1 MLMTTIKPEPFN
13 ETYHF
18 DRLEFQDQE
27 SPDKTIQ
34 IDQEIELTIKRA
46 SETGKLLLSAI
57 NLNDLDF
64 IQIVLHPLYAQ
75 NRIFNIGTET
85 KYLNII
91 GTDTITHKIIKI
103 NATSFGF
110 NIDEINSVKVTD
122 EEKTS
127 ITEHRDHYLYK
138 NSQLSMVLCSSS
150 IDIKG
155 IDYPFTI
162 CYESIKDAP
171 HNLDCVSLA
180 YSVANDRFPAE
191 EIQDYHMHII
201 SFLFG
206 CPLTNFGYSRYNDS
220 GNVIETYV
228 ISPRYET
235 IQMSLNLSYPPIKY
249 EKLSASQI
257 QEIFNPIIVN
267 YRNLDLSI
275 YHDYIKA
282 LLRRFWE
289 SHLLYLDYKFHLI
302 VSGLDVFMRFWSQ
315 QNSVNLNPK
324 EIISNDIFDTEFVPY
339 IKIIKKNISRR
350 NDISKDER
358 DKLYR
363 NIGELNKDRKT
374 TKLEKMYAGV
384 GLPLTP
390 NEVKI
395 LRLRGEMMHEKPFI
409 CDGEVDAY
417 VDYYH
422 DAVTLCN
429 RSLLKLL
436 DYTGDYIDYRQKWKR

>member
-1 MLMTTIKPEPFN
+1 MIAIKPESFN

-34 IDQEIELTIKRA
+34 IDQEIELTIKRE

-75 NRIFNIGTET
+75 NRFLNIGTET

-103 NATSFGF
+103 NAKSFGF

-138 NSQLSMVLCSSS
+138 NSQLSDVLWSSS
-150 IDIKG
+150 IEIKG

-162 CYESIKDAP
+162 CNESLNNTP
-171 HNLDCVSLA
+171 HNLDCISLV
-180 YSVANDRFPAE
+180 YSIHDGRFPPE
-191 EIQDYHMHII
+191 EIQDYHLHII

-206 CPLTNFGYSRYNDS
+206 CPLTNFGYSRYDDS

-228 ISPRYET
+228 ISPRYQT
-235 IQMSLNLSYPPIKY
+235 IRMSLNSPYPPIQY
-249 EKLSASQI
+249 NDLSASQI

-267 YRNLDLSI
+267 YRNLDLNI
-275 YHDYIKA
+275 FHDYIKA

-315 QNSVNLNPK
+315 QNNVNLNPK
-324 EIISNDIFDTEFVPY
+324 EIISKDVYDSELLPY
-339 IKIIKKNISRR
+339 IKIIKKKIGKCN
-350 NDISKDER
+350 NISKDER
-358 DKLYR
+358 DNIYR

-374 TKLEKMYAGV
+374 TKLEKMYESV

-395 LRLRGEMMHEKPFI
+395 IRLRGEMMHEKPFI

-429 RSLLKLL
+429 RSFLKLL